1 MFDRRKSYIIWRKSY
16 NILKL
21 IKWEYIIKLKYTL
34 GGNIIMKKLKEN
46 FRMVSI
52 ISHMALGFSVI
63 AANTLCCAIY
73 HQPAKPDLKKLRK
86 F

>member
-1 MFDRRKSYIIWRKSY
+1 
-16 NILKL
+16 
-21 IKWEYIIKLKYTL
+21 
-34 GGNIIMKKLKEN
+34 MKKVKN
-46 FRMVSI
+46 NPRVVSI

-73 HQPAKPDLKKLRK
+73 HQPTKPDLKKLRK